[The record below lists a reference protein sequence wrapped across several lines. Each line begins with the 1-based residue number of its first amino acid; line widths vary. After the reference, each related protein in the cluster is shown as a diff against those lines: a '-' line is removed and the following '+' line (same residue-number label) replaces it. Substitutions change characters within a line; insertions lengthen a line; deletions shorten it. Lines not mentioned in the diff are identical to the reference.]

1 MVGYETLVEN
11 VAKKAK
17 LGKGTAKVRRIE
29 KAVEEV
35 GKNGDSGR
43 NTRKKMVK
51 SLKKGGGRSG
61 RR

>member
-1 MVGYETLVEN
+1 MEN